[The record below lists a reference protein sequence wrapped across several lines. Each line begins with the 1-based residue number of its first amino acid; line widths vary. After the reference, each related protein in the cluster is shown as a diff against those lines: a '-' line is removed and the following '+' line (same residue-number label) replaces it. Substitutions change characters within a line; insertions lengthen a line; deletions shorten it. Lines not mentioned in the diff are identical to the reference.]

1 MNRPDINVTP
11 LIDVLL
17 VLLIIFMVVAPIK
30 PSSFKARIPQE
41 PDHNM
46 RVEPNIDALVAV
58 IEKDRSL
65 RLNDETG
72 LGTPDDAA
80 RLIERLREVFQTRIE
95 AGNISTSFAD
105 DAGRPTPDRIER
117 TVFIK
122 APRTL
127 DYGTVARVVD
137 AVKTAG
143 AYPISLQ
150 IDGLDSVR

>member
-1 MNRPDINVTP
+1 
-11 LIDVLL
+11 
-17 VLLIIFMVVAPIK
+17 
-30 PSSFKARIPQE
+30 
-41 PDHNM
+41 M

-80 RLIERLREVFQTRIE
+80 RLIERLRDVFQKRIE
-95 AGNISTSFAD
+95 NGNISTSFAD
-105 DAGRPTPDRIER
+105 DAGRPTQDRIER